1 MHLDPATLTW
11 DAAYKY
17 LNGAILP
24 RPIAF
29 VSTIDADGNLNLAPF
44 SFFTAVAANPM
55 TICFSVMRRGSDGM
69 KKDTLVN
76 IEQTKEFVVNV
87 VSESFAEQMN
97 ITATEF
103 PHGIS
108 EFAESGLTPAPS
120 LIVKAPR
127 VQESLVNFE
136 CKLTEIVHIGGDE
149 KGAGSLVI
157 GQVVQVHVADEIH
170 FDGKIDTKKLQPIG
184 RLAGAD
190 YVRCTD
196 TFEMARK
203 K

>member
-1 MHLDPATLTW
+1 MQLDPATLSW
-11 DAAYKY
+11 EAAYKY

-29 VSTIDADGNLNLAPF
+29 VSTVDEAGNTNLAPF
-44 SFFTAVAANPM
+44 SFFTAVAANPL
-55 TICFSVMRRGSDGM
+55 TICFSVMRRGTDGE

-76 IEQTKEFVVNV
+76 IEHTKEFVVNI
-87 VSESFAEQMN
+87 VSESFANQMN
-97 ITATEF
+97 ATAAEF
-103 PHGIS
+103 PHGVS

-120 LIVKAPR
+120 TVVKAPR
-127 VQESLVNFE
+127 VKESLVNFE
-136 CKLTEIVHIGGDE
+136 CKLTEIVHIGEG

-157 GQVVQVHVADEIH
+157 GQVVQVHVDDEIH
-170 FDGKIDTKKLQPIG
+170 FDGKIDTAKLQPIG

-190 YVRCTD
+190 YVRVTD
-196 TFEMARK
+196 TFEMVRK